1 MEFSKVT
8 EGDRVYVSGSFVS
21 QNIGKLQRIGLL
33 YDKSVPS
40 WWIPKKKEAEL
51 QSLVSRLM
59 NEDNTKVGLLRTFIM
74 ERARCYLQE
83 SAYVAE
89 LMRKDTKEV
98 KEEDVVFLLKDIY
111 GCYNDKLR
119 NVTRQVSSI
128 VESLAISI
136 GENFSSGAKLVVN
149 RAITSQVVPI
159 ARLSKKE
166 IEAKLDESRRLTV
179 SIALKKY
186 KTVDEMVKVSLQKI
200 YERIPSFGTGDFQ
213 EARRVLL
220 AALILLPLKSK
231 EKFYSAAADLTEET
245 RLGKFS
251 SLGLNK
257 KETDELI
264 SFAAQRKLH
273 QEAVKKLV
281 WIHTGEL
288 LKKIKKEAIMSRSAF
303 FSTL

>member
-21 QNIGKLQRIGLL
+21 KNIGKLQRIGLL

-40 WWIPKKKEAEL
+40 WWIPKRKEAEL

-59 NEDNTKVGLLRTFIM
+59 NEDNTKAGTLRTFIV
-74 ERARCYLQE
+74 ERAKCYLQE
-83 SAYVAE
+83 SAYIAE
-89 LMRKDTKEV
+89 LMRKDTKQV
-98 KEEDVVFLLKDIY
+98 KEEDAVFLLKNIY
-111 GCYNDKLR
+111 GCYNDRLR
-119 NVTRQVSSI
+119 NVTSQVSSI
-128 VESLAISI
+128 VESLSVSI
-136 GENFSSGAKLVVN
+136 GENFSSGAKTVVN
-149 RAITSQVVPI
+149 RAITSQVVPL

-166 IEAKLDESRRLTV
+166 IEEKLAGAKRHTV
-179 SIALKKY
+179 AIALKKY
-186 KTVDEMVKVSLQKI
+186 KTVDEMTKESLQKI
-200 YERIPSFGTGDFQ
+200 YEKIPSLGSGDFS

-231 EKFYSAAADLTEET
+231 EKFYSAAADLMEET

-251 SLGLNK
+251 SLGLGK
-257 KETDELI
+257 KESDELVH
-264 SFAAQRKLH
+264 FATQRKLH

-281 WIHTGEL
+281 WKHTGDL
-288 LKKIKKEAIMSRSAF
+288 LRKVSKDAIMSRSAF